1 MRPRRFRRLFL
12 SWLVI
17 LCCSGCVSRG
27 ASLDPEVRWRQA
39 ERRLGAVV
47 ESLEDVRL
55 LRNDYDA
62 VILLD
67 HSGELRGRALARL
80 AELDLGQK
88 EYESA
93 RANLEQALRAGVLS
107 PPTRPRRFS
116 CWGTSWSGGLTALP
130 KLNPSIV
137 SFCTNIPEAT
147 RLISRA

>member
-17 LCCSGCVSRG
+17 LSCSRRRVSRR
-27 ASLDPEVRWRQA
+27 SRDPEVRWRQA

-67 HSGELRGRALARL
+67 HSGELRGRAFLRL

-93 RANLEQALRAGVLS
+93 RANLEQALRAGLE
-107 PPTRPRRFS
+107 PPDQAAALLLR
-116 CWGTSWSGGLTALP
+116 GTSWSGGLTALP
-130 KLNPSIV
+130 KLNPSI
-137 SFCTNIPEAT
+137 SSAFARTSPK
-147 RLISRA
+147 RRG